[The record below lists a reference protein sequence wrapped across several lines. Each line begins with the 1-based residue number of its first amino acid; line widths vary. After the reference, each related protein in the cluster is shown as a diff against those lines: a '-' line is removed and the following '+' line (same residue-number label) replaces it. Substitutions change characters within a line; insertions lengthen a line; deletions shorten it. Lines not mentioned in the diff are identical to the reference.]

1 MLPANSLENG
11 NATRMTAS
19 IHSALLEATA
29 KLAQNNIK
37 ESRGE
42 ATLLLGDVLNQD
54 RAFILARPEM
64 TLSAQQIE
72 TFRSFVARRGAG
84 EPLQYITG
92 HQGFYKLDF
101 EVSPDVLIPRPETEL
116 IVEAALELFAR
127 DAPVRFADIGTGS
140 GCIAI
145 SLLAELAT
153 AQAMA
158 IDISDAALEIARRNA
173 VRHQVIDR
181 LELRQSDG
189 FASIERA
196 LRFDLVVA
204 NPPYVSDR
212 EMRSLQREVQREP
225 ALALAGGPDGFEV
238 IRRLLID
245 APGHLNTGGY
255 FIFEIGFG
263 QGERVKEL
271 FDPATWELIEIRNDL
286 AGIPR
291 TVVLRKPG

>member
-1 MLPANSLENG
+1 
-11 NATRMTAS
+11 MTAS

>member
-1 MLPANSLENG
+1 
-11 NATRMTAS
+11 MTAS
-19 IHSALLEATA
+19 IDSALLEATA

-42 ATLLLGDVLNQD
+42 ATLLLGDVLNKD

-64 TLSAQQIE
+64 TLSAEQIE
-72 TFRSFVARRGAG
+72 TFRSFVARRGTG

-145 SLLAELAT
+145 SLLAELAN

-173 VRHQVIDR
+173 VRHRVIDR